1 MMQIADCLPPD
12 VVVVNEGLTSA
23 ASLLEM
29 LPYRDRN
36 SYHAFASGGIGWALP
51 AAIGIQLAHPER
63 PVVAVVGDGSSM
75 YSIQALW
82 TAAHLDLP
90 ITYVIP
96 NNQGYRI
103 LKQRLLA
110 FHGNDHYVGMDIQDP
125 PIDFSAVARSMGM
138 TAHRIEAPDEIR
150 DALTTSIESKRPTL
164 LEVMV
169 ERQI

>member
-1 MMQIADCLPPD
+1 MMQIATSLSPN

-23 ASLLEM
+23 TTLLDM

-90 ITYVIP
+90 ITYVIL

-110 FHGNDHYVGMDIQDP
+110 FHKNDHYVGMDIDEP
-125 PIDFSAVARSMGM
+125 PIGFADLAGSLGM
-138 TAHRIEAPDEIR
+138 TAHRIDAPEDFR
-150 DALTTSIESKRPTL
+150 DALTASVDSRRPTL

-169 ERQI
+169 ERDV